1 MKLSAGTIGT
11 LLFTAVA
18 TAAFVWMAQRT
29 PDKSVD
35 RNAMNFGMPI
45 RSAAVVEDKA
55 PVSVEPKKEEVKPEK
70 IEETTSAPETSTPEP
85 TNTDAPAEIKTE
97 ESAPE
102 AMPTDSTE
110 SPVEPETMPTTDV
123 PTSPAS

>member
-18 TAAFVWMAQRT
+18 TAVFVWMAKR
-29 PDKSVD
+29 PAVD
-35 RNAMNFGMPI
+35 GSAMNFGMPMQ
-45 RSAAVVEDKA
+45 STAVVEGNE
-55 PVSVEPKKEEVKPEK
+55 PVLNEPK
-70 IEETTSAPETSTPEP
+70 IEEVEPEKMEEATSAPENSTPEP
-85 TNTDAPAEIKTE
+85 TNTDVPAEIKTE

-102 AMPTDSTE
+102 AMPTDSNE
-110 SPVEPETMPTTDV
+110 SPVEPETMPATDV